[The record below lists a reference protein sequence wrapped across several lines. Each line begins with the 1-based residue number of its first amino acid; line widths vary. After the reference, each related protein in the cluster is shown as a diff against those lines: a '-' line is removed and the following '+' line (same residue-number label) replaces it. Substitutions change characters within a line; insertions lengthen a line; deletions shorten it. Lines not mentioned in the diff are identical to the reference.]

1 MKLRLIIQSGS
12 LTGQEFQ
19 LETGSLL
26 LGRGTDCT
34 LRFDPNKDAGVST
47 RHAIISLESDGFY
60 LTDQRSTNGTF
71 INGSRVERALLQPG
85 SLIQLGYQG
94 PSLQVIIEQ
103 DKSNILP
110 TVVQQP
116 PMLNPTVVDNPSNQN
131 FFSPTAASVNNP
143 VFSPTNQNRM
153 SPNNAPIANPG
164 FSAPIN
170 PPVNP
175 LGPPM
180 NFPVNPNPSMNS
192 PVYGQFG
199 QNPASP
205 LANGTALLKQ
215 SFSNIGVYNPEKEKS
230 STKTISIIASLG
242 VMAVLMLIV
251 GVIMLSSIGL
261 AGSIVGTILAFTP
274 APFYLLL
281 FLWLD
286 RYDPEPA
293 WALGGAFAWGAL
305 VAVII
310 SFFVNTIFGAVIGGS
325 LGDILGTVVSAPVI
339 EEATKG
345 LGVLLISIF
354 LRKEFDDILDGIVY
368 AGVVALGFATVEN
381 VLYYGREFASAGVG
395 PGLVV
400 ILFLRGVL
408 SPFAHALFTSMTGI
422 GCGIARETHNKTLK
436 IVMPL
441 VGYIGAVLLHALWN
455 GIAVAASIML
465 GFVGYF
471 IVYLVVWVPLFLIM
485 LGVMLYMASR
495 EAKLIKEMLA
505 IEVARGLI
513 SPEQLELIGSSLA
526 RLKWLSATAF
536 SGNWKKFT
544 AQRQFLRSV
553 TKLAFCY
560 WHVARASEAGS
571 QTQSLPQIPKF
582 QLEVKALKAE
592 I

>member
-26 LGRGTDCT
+26 LGRGTDCS

-47 RHAIISLESDGFY
+47 RHAVISLESDGFY
-60 LTDQRSTNGTF
+60 ITDQRSTNGTF
-71 INGSRVERALLQPG
+71 INGSRVERALLQAG

-103 DKSNILP
+103 DNSKILP
-110 TVVQQP
+110 TLVQQP
-116 PMLNPTVVDNPSNQN
+116 PILNPTVVDSPQN
-131 FFSPTAASVNNP
+131 FFSPLAANNP

-153 SPNNAPIANPG
+153 PPNNTPLANPG
-164 FSAPIN
+164 FSVPIN
-170 PPVNP
+170 PPINP
-175 LGPPM
+175 PNPQM

-192 PVYGQFG
+192 PVYGQYG

-215 SFSNIGVYNPEKEKS
+215 SFSNIGVYNPEKEKN

-242 VMAVLMLIV
+242 VMAVLMLVV

-345 LGVLLISIF
+345 LGVLLVSIF

-441 VGYIGAVLLHALWN
+441 AGYIGAVILHALWN

-465 GFVGYF
+465 GFIGYF

-485 LGVMLYMASR
+485 LGVMFYMASR

-513 SPEQLELIGSSLA
+513 SPEELELIGSSLA
-526 RLKWLSATAF
+526 RLKWLSTTAF

-560 WHVARASEAGS
+560 WHVARASKAGG

>member
-26 LGRGTDCT
+26 LGRGTDCS

-47 RHAIISLESDGFY
+47 RHAVISLESDGFY
-60 LTDQRSTNGTF
+60 ITDQRSTNGTF
-71 INGSRVERALLQPG
+71 INGSRVERALLQAG

-103 DKSNILP
+103 DNSKILP
-110 TVVQQP
+110 TLVQQP
-116 PMLNPTVVDNPSNQN
+116 PILNPTVVDSPQN
-131 FFSPTAASVNNP
+131 FFSPLAANNP

-153 SPNNAPIANPG
+153 PPNNTPLANPG
-164 FSAPIN
+164 FSVPIN
-170 PPVNP
+170 PPINP
-175 LGPPM
+175 PNPQM

-192 PVYGQFG
+192 PVYGQYG

-215 SFSNIGVYNPEKEKS
+215 SFSNIGVYNPEKEKN

-242 VMAVLMLIV
+242 VMAVLMLVV

-441 VGYIGAVLLHALWN
+441 AGYIGAVIL
-455 GIAVAASIML
+455 ML
-465 GFVGYF
+465 FGMV
-471 IVYLVVWVPLFLIM
+471 L
-485 LGVMLYMASR
+485 
-495 EAKLIKEMLA
+495 
-505 IEVARGLI
+505 
-513 SPEQLELIGSSLA
+513 QL
-526 RLKWLSATAF
+526 
-536 SGNWKKFT
+536 
-544 AQRQFLRSV
+544 RQV
-553 TKLAFCY
+553 
-560 WHVARASEAGS
+560 
-571 QTQSLPQIPKF
+571 
-582 QLEVKALKAE
+582 
-592 I
+592 